1 MYARHHFKYS
11 EPIFIDK
18 WIFSTV
24 ISCTSEA
31 DTSQNNKHN
40 FWVVWDLR
48 KWWKC
53 WQCQFLWSF
62 PSDKG
67 PSLRQLNSKSP
78 ELELPLLQQ
87 NGDNRADSATDD
99 YNDEDEE
106 QEITHHWSQVLDKYF
121 FIPLHFQ
128 LQSGGLNSDVK
139 ALEHMF
145 RTHCHKKRKPPLQCF
160 SSTDQARP
168 EPHYQLYINCGL
180 DTSYDLLP

>member
-1 MYARHHFKYS
+1 MN
-11 EPIFIDK
+11 IFD
-18 WIFSTV
+18 WAE
-24 ISCTSEA
+24 TSR
-31 DTSQNNKHN
+31 NNKHN

-53 WQCQFLWSF
+53 WQCHFLWSF

-87 NGDNRADSATDD
+87 NGDNREDSAADD

-106 QEITHHWSQVLDKYF
+106 QEITHHWSQDLDQFF
-121 FIPLHFQ
+121 FIPLHLQ

-145 RTHCHKKRKPPLQCF
+145 RTHCHKKREQPLQCF
-160 SSTDQARP
+160 SSTDHLVRP
-168 EPHYQLYINCGL
+168 GQSLTISC
-180 DTSYDLLP
+180 TITVDLTQVMIFCLRGA